1 MDVLLGEDTDL
12 FPPQPMT
19 DYRSVVENIGYGSSE
34 FRPDLAWETSSLSGQ
49 FVTPAIL
56 DAK

>member
-1 MDVLLGEDTDL
+1 VLLGEDTDL